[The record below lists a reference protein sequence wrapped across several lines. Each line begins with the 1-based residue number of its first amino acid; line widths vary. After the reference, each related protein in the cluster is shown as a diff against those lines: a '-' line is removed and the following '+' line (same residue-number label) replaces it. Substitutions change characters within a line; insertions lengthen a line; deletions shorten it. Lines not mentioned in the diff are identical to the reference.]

1 MQTDLLNLLLT
12 RLRFATHH
20 VHGAL
25 LALIESL
32 RVKGEQRTNSLD
44 QIVVL
49 TGRLEREHT

>member
-32 RVKGEQRTNSLD
+32 RVKGEKKEN
-44 QIVVL
+44 
-49 TGRLEREHT
+49 RLN